1 MRLDGHVQSV
11 AEHAFET
18 FAHGF
23 RVAAP
28 EAEAVSLHGGHKR
41 IDRAELG
48 CGRLWASL
56 THFRPGM
63 DKLTVL
69 RAFHND
75 RESLLPVRRHGRRPR
90 LVRRRFGDRL
100 QRGSEI
106 KPHFTVLTAIQP
118 FALSS
123 RIEAESPDQV
133 DTLHDDNSDTKGID
147 NGG

>member
-1 MRLDGHVQSV
+1 MRLNGRVQPV

-28 EAEAVSLHGGHKR
+28 EAEAVSLHGGQTG

-56 THFRPGM
+56 THFGPGM
-63 DKLTVL
+63 DQLAVF
-69 RAFHND
+69 RSFYDN
-75 RESLLPVRRHGRRPR
+75 REPLLPVRRHGRRPW

-100 QRGSEI
+100 QRGAEI
-106 KPHFTVLTAIQP
+106 KPHFAVLTAIQP

-123 RIEAESPDQV
+123 R
-133 DTLHDDNSDTKGID
+133 
-147 NGG
+147 